1 MIEGGWQ
8 ISVQWETLE
17 CKRTQA
23 HRNSTVY
30 VCLIQCEALG
40 ATCALVLG
48 IYLPNEFLRTCW
60 NSGRF
65 KRCLQKAVIF
75 TKRSPT
81 WHECCRSCDVWI
93 AWLGQ
98 IEWRNMPIWKTHH
111 KNAQNDLCKQ
121 IFLILH
127 SISVCWLS
135 SNWQRLAYQLY
146 RGLEPDISWHFHVC
160 SSNDLI
166 KYK

>member
-1 MIEGGWQ
+1 MFDSVWGSGGNLCTCLRDIFTKWTF
-8 ISVQWETLE
+8 ENMLE
-17 CKRTQA
+17 FW
-23 HRNSTVY
+23 
-30 VCLIQCEALG
+30 ALQK
-40 ATCALVLG
+40 V
-48 IYLPNEFLRTCW
+48 P
-60 NSGRF
+60 S

-146 RGLEPDISWHFHVC
+146 QLYKGLEPDISTSVSAMIWWK
-160 SSNDLI
+160 I
-166 KYK
+166 KRNVL